1 MSRYTTTVDNNNIS
15 LTIDK
20 QEHTLSLSRTGGQG
34 SKGDSVSNVV
44 IDSNADLIITI
55 VKADGTTYDINAGNL
70 ESTIDLGDLDDFEI
84 VNEQQGDFLV
94 YDSTASKFK
103 NHQLTT
109 SRVLDIDNTNKADG
123 AVLVYDNT
131 AQKYQ
136 ATNRI
141 EKSTTHIIGGSF

>member
-55 VKADGTTYDINAGNL
+55 VRADGTTYDINAGNL
-70 ESTIDLGDLDDFEI
+70 ESTIDLGDLADFEI

-94 YDSTASKFK
+94 YDATAGKFK

-109 SRVLDIDNTNKADG
+109 SKVLDIDNTNKEDG

-141 EKSTTHIIGGSF
+141 EKQTTHIIGGSF

>member
-1 MSRYTTTVDNNNIS
+1 MSSYTTTVDNNNIT

-34 SKGDSVSNVV
+34 SKGDSVTGAV
-44 IDSNADLIITI
+44 INSDADLIITI
-55 VKADGTTYDINAGNL
+55 TKADGTIETINAGNL
-70 ESTIDLGDLDDFEI
+70 EAVIDIGDIPAFDLSTLVSGDILIYDDVSEKW
-84 VNEQQGDFLV
+84 N
-94 YDSTASKFK
+94 

-109 SRVLDIDNTNKADG
+109 SKVLDIDNTNKEDG
-123 AVLVYDNT
+123 AILVYDSV

-141 EKSTTHIIGGSF
+141 EKQTTHIIGGSF

>member
-1 MSRYTTTVDNNNIS
+1 MSRYTTTVDNNNIT

-34 SKGDSVSNVV
+34 SKGDSLTNIQLVGSE
-44 IDSNADLIITI
+44 IIATI
-55 VKADGTTYDINAGNL
+55 TKADGTTYDINAGSL
-70 ESTIDLGDLDDFEI
+70 DSQFDLDNLSDFTITNVQDGDI
-84 VNEQQGDFLV
+84 VKYN
-94 YDSTASKFK
+94 STTSQFE

-109 SRVLDIDNTNKADG
+109 SKLTDVDNTNKEDG
-123 AVLVYDNT
+123 AVLVYDSV